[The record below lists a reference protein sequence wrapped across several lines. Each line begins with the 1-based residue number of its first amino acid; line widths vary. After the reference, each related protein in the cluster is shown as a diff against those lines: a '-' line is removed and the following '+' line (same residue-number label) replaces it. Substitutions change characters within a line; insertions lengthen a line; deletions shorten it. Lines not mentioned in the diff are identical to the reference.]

1 MQQYHSSKL
10 IRRYIG
16 EMPLLKAA
24 ATRLGF
30 RDLLARYLP
39 LHGNEKIA
47 TVDTLMLMVY
57 NIACGRQPMYELEHW
72 ATKLGPGVV
81 PGNGAGHRLLND
93 DRFGRALDKLYL
105 SDMASLTT
113 KTGLQTVRIEGIGLD
128 RMHNDSTSVKAYGRI
143 PGTTRT
149 GFFLANGHSKEHRPD
164 LKQLIYSMTI
174 SADGAVPVHYKA
186 YPGNRTDDTTHIQ
199 TWTTLCGIAARSNFL
214 YVADCK
220 VCTDPQLHYIV
231 MHGGRVVTIM
241 PDTWNESEQFRS
253 RLRRHAK
260 SKRPILRRQVE
271 SHDTVVETFSC
282 FGGRQYTKKR
292 GYRLYWIH
300 STEKRKR
307 DRQAREDAVRKL
319 EQQLAVFNSKLN
331 RHKLKKRSQI
341 RVRLQKL
348 LASSEA
354 SRFVQVSI
362 AQTTSIHRVQ
372 MRRGRPDPQTTYR
385 VRTKRLYILHW
396 NRDVVALQRELRV
409 DGIFPLL
416 STDKKISAKEALQA
430 YKYQPHLEKRFSQ
443 YKNVLNAA
451 PLLFK
456 KIERVEAMT
465 YLYFLALILQA
476 VIERNVRQK
485 MKEKEIAALP
495 IYPEDRLAH
504 HPTTAK
510 IMALFK
516 DVSEYTIVRKEKLKD
531 AYRDDITPIHRRV
544 LSLLGIKEENYWKI
558 GS

>member
-16 EMPLLKAA
+16 EMPLLKTA
-24 ATRLGF
+24 ATRLEF

-39 LHGNEKIA
+39 LHSNEKIA

-72 ATKLGPGVV
+72 ATRLGPRVI

-93 DRFGRALDKLYL
+93 DRCGRALDKLYL
-105 SDMASLTT
+105 CDMASLTT
-113 KTGLQTVRIEGIGLD
+113 ETGLQTVRIERINLD

-143 PGTTRT
+143 PGITRT
-149 GFFLANGHSKEHRPD
+149 GFFLAKGHSKDHRPD
-164 LKQLIYSMTI
+164 LKQLIYSLTI

-199 TWTTLCGIAARSNFL
+199 TWTTLCAIAGRSDFL

-220 VCTDPQLHYIV
+220 VCTDPQLHHIV
-231 MHGGRVVTIM
+231 AHGGRVVTIM
-241 PDTWNESEQFRS
+241 PETWKESVLFKNQ
-253 RLRRHAK
+253 LRRHAK
-260 SKRPILRRQVE
+260 AKRPILRQQVE
-271 SHDTVVETFSC
+271 SHETIIETFSS
-282 FGGRQYTKKR
+282 FTGRQYTKKR

-300 STEKRKR
+300 STEKCAR
-307 DRQAREDAVRKL
+307 DRQARENALRKL
-319 EQQLAVFNSKLN
+319 EQQLAEFNGKLN

-341 RVRLQKL
+341 SIRLQNI
-348 LASSEA
+348 LAANEA
-354 SRFVQVSI
+354 SRFIQVSI
-362 AQTTSIHRVQ
+362 AQTTSVHRVQ
-372 MRRGRPDPQTTYR
+372 KRRGRPGPQTAFS
-385 VRTKRLYILHW
+385 VRTRRLFILHW

-416 STDKKISAKEALQA
+416 STDEIISAKEALQA
-430 YKYQPHLEKRFSQ
+430 YKYQPRLEKRFSQ
-443 YKNVLNAA
+443 YKDVLLAA

-456 KIERVEAMT
+456 KIERVEAIT

-476 VIERNVRQK
+476 VIERNVRQR

-495 IYPEDRLAH
+495 IYPEQRLAH

-510 IMALFK
+510 IVAFFK
-516 DVSEYTIVRKEKLKD
+516 DISAYTIIRKGRPKD
-531 AYRDDITPIHRRV
+531 AYRDDMTPLHKRV
-544 LSLLGIKEENYWKI
+544 LSLLGIKQKDYWNP
-558 GS
+558 GY

>member
-1 MQQYHSSKL
+1 MQPHSSSAL
-10 IRRYIG
+10 VRRYVG
-16 EMPLLKAA
+16 EIPLLQAA

-39 LHGNEKIA
+39 GHGNEKIA
-47 TVDTLMLMVY
+47 AVDTLMLMVY
-57 NIACGRQPMYELEHW
+57 NIACGRQPLYELEHW
-72 ATKLGPGVV
+72 ATRLGPRVL
-81 PGNGAGHRLLND
+81 PGNGAGHGLFND

-105 SDMASLTT
+105 SDMASLATET
-113 KTGLQTVRIEGIGLD
+113 AVQTVRIEGISLE

-143 PGTTRT
+143 PGITTR
-149 GFFLANGHSKEHRPD
+149 GFFLARGNSKDHRPD
-164 LKQLIYSMTI
+164 LKQLVYSLTI
-174 SADGAVPVHYKA
+174 SADGAVPVHYRV

-199 TWTTLCGIAARSNFL
+199 TWTTLCRIAGRADFL

-220 VCTDPQLHYIV
+220 VCTDEQLHHIV
-231 MHGGRVVTIM
+231 THGGRVVTIM
-241 PDTWNESEQFRS
+241 PETWRECELFKNQ
-253 RLRRHAK
+253 LRRRAK
-260 SKRPILRRQVE
+260 PRQIILRRRVE
-271 SHDTVVETFSC
+271 SHEIITETFSC
-282 FGGRQYTKKR
+282 FTGRQRTKKR

-307 DRQAREDAVRKL
+307 DRQAREGALRKL
-319 EQQLAVFNSKLN
+319 EQQLAEFNGKLN
-331 RHKLKKRSQI
+331 RRNLKTRTQI
-341 RVRLQKL
+341 RSRLQKL
-348 LASSEA
+348 LAANEA
-354 SRFVQVSI
+354 SRFMHVSI
-362 AQTTSIHRVQ
+362 AQTTSVHRVQ
-372 MRRGRPDPQTTYR
+372 KRRGRPGPKTSFA
-385 VRTKRLYILHW
+385 VRTRRLYILHW

-416 STDKKISAKEALQA
+416 CTDKSISAKKALQA

-476 VIERNVRQK
+476 VIERNVRQR
-485 MKEKEIAALP
+485 MKVQDIAALP

-510 IMALFK
+510 ILALFK
-516 DVSEYTIVRKEKLKD
+516 DLSAYTIIRKGKPQL
-531 AYRDDITPIHRRV
+531 AYRDDITRLHRRV
-544 LSLLGIKEENYWKI
+544 LSLLGIKEKDYWATNN
-558 GS
+558 

>member
-1 MQQYHSSKL
+1 MQHNHRSQL

-47 TVDTLMLMVY
+47 TVDSLMLMVY

-72 ATKLGPGVV
+72 ATRLGPRVI
-81 PGNGAGHRLLND
+81 PGNGAGHHLFND
-93 DRFGRALDKLYL
+93 DRCGRALDKLYL
-105 SDMASLTT
+105 VDMASLTT
-113 KTGLQTVRIEGIGLD
+113 ETGLQTVRIEGIELD
-128 RMHNDSTSVKAYGRI
+128 RLHNDSTSVKAYGRI

-149 GFFLANGHSKEHRPD
+149 GFFLAKGHSKDHRPD
-164 LKQLIYSMTI
+164 LKQLIYSLTI

-199 TWTTLCGIAARSNFL
+199 TWTTLCAIAGKSGFL

-220 VCTDPQLHYIV
+220 VCTDPQLYHIV
-231 MHGGRVVTIM
+231 RHGGRVVTIM
-241 PDTWNESEQFRS
+241 PETWKESELFKNQ
-253 RLRRHAK
+253 LRRHAK
-260 SKRPILRRQVE
+260 AKRPILRHQVE
-271 SHDTVVETFSC
+271 SHDTISETFSC
-282 FGGRQYTKKR
+282 FTGRQYTKKR

-300 STEKRKR
+300 STEKCTR
-307 DRQAREDAVRKL
+307 DRQARENALRKL
-319 EQQLAVFNSKLN
+319 EQQLAEFNGKLN

-341 RVRLQKL
+341 RIRLQNIF
-348 LASSEA
+348 AANEV
-354 SRFVQVSI
+354 SRFIKVSI
-362 AQTTSIHRVQ
+362 AQTTSVHRVQ
-372 MRRGRPDPQTTYR
+372 KRRGRPGPQTAYR
-385 VRTKRLYILHW
+385 VRTRRLFILHW

-416 STDKKISAKEALQA
+416 STDETISAKEALQA
-430 YKYQPHLEKRFSQ
+430 YKYQPRLEKRFAQ
-443 YKNVLNAA
+443 YKDVLLAA

-476 VIERNVRQK
+476 VIERNVRQR

-495 IYPEDRLAH
+495 IYPEQRLAH

-510 IMALFK
+510 IVALFK
-516 DVSEYTIVRKEKLKD
+516 DISAYTIIRKGKPQD
-531 AYRDDITPIHRRV
+531 AYRDDITPLHRRV
-544 LSLLGIKEENYWKI
+544 LALLGIKQKDYWD
-558 GS
+558 SSY